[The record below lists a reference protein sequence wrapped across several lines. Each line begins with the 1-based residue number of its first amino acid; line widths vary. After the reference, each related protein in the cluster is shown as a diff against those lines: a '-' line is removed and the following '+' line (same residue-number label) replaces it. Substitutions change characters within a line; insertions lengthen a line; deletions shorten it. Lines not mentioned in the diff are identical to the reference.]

1 MKTLS
6 SLFSLLLVAF
16 VLNACQPA
24 NQQTAVSTDPVPAD
38 SLPSTGNFGAT
49 ITEDG
54 AMAISVLDSLVV
66 PGEEYAAKVEGEIV
80 EVCQSKGCWMKVR
93 KSDGSEV
100 RITFKDYGYFVP
112 KDGAGKWAVLEG
124 VAFYDTLSV
133 ETLRHYAEDA
143 GKSADEIAAITKPEY
158 KIAFE
163 AAGVIIK

>member
-1 MKTLS
+1 MKTLAT
-6 SLFSLLLVAF
+6 LINIILIGF

-24 NQQTAVSTDPVPAD
+24 NEQTAVSTEPVPAD
-38 SLPSTGNFGAT
+38 SLPSTGTFGAS

-54 AMAISVLDSLVV
+54 AMAISLLDSLVV
-66 PGEEYAAKVEGEIV
+66 PGEEFAAKVEGEIV
-80 EVCQSKGCWMKVR
+80 EVCQSKGCWMKIR

-100 RITFKDYGYFVP
+100 RVTFKDYGFFVP

-143 GKSADEIAAITKPEY
+143 GKSAAEIAAITQPEY
-158 KIAFE
+158 KVAFE